1 MPRERRGGQS
11 GLHQAGAFL
20 ALESFSISKR
30 VSKLDFLQ
38 VRLRVGLPACLLI
51 QNVRADRRAF
61 AYDQATFC
69 ANLMECGIPDF
80 KGKER
85 SSWQRHM
92 GAGDGGLP
100 LGAQRP
106 GRILSICNLKKE
118 EEVICTALPNM
129 SPEMEH
135 GERALRK
142 TQINTAL
149 GPHSG
154 AEEAKAG

>member
-1 MPRERRGGQS
+1 MPRKRSGGQS
-11 GLHQAGAFL
+11 VLPQAGALF
-20 ALESFSISKR
+20 ALESFSIYRR

-38 VRLRVGLPACLLI
+38 VRLRVDLLACLLI
-51 QNVRADRRAF
+51 QNVGADRRAF

-106 GRILSICNLKKE
+106 
-118 EEVICTALPNM
+118 
-129 SPEMEH
+129 
-135 GERALRK
+135 
-142 TQINTAL
+142 
-149 GPHSG
+149 
-154 AEEAKAG
+154 AEF

>member
-1 MPRERRGGQS
+1 MPRERNGEGANCASPCWGFSCS
-11 GLHQAGAFL
+11 GLLQHLQTTA
-20 ALESFSISKR
+20 
-30 VSKLDFLQ
+30 KLDFLQ

-51 QNVRADRRAF
+51 QNVGADRRAF

-106 GRILSICNLKKE
+106 
-118 EEVICTALPNM
+118 
-129 SPEMEH
+129 
-135 GERALRK
+135 
-142 TQINTAL
+142 
-149 GPHSG
+149 
-154 AEEAKAG
+154 AEF

>member
-1 MPRERRGGQS
+1 MPRERPWGCVCAICASPGW
-11 GLHQAGAFL
+11 GLL
-20 ALESFSISKR
+20 ALESFSIYSR

-38 VRLRVGLPACLLI
+38 VRPRVGLPACLLI
-51 QNVRADRRAF
+51 QNVGADRRAF

-106 GRILSICNLKKE
+106 
-118 EEVICTALPNM
+118 
-129 SPEMEH
+129 
-135 GERALRK
+135 
-142 TQINTAL
+142 
-149 GPHSG
+149 
-154 AEEAKAG
+154 AEF